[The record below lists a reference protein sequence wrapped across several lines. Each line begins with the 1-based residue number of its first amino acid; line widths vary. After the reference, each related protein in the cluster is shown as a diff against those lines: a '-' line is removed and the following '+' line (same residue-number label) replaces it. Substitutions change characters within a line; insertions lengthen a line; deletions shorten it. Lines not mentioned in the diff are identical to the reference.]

1 MAATKGALLTNA
13 HNDGIGDGI
22 AGRARNDGGG
32 DCGSIQGGY
41 ARNDER
47 AAKPYSRRHLID
59 Q

>member
-1 MAATKGALLTNA
+1 MAATKEALLTNA

-32 DCGSIQGGY
+32 DCGSRQGGH
-41 ARNDER
+41 ARNDGWV
-47 AAKPYSRRHLID
+47 AKPYSRRHLID